1 MTQKDF
7 QSLLRE
13 DRRLVLLK
21 LLADG
26 DDYSAN
32 IYLLHMA
39 LPGMGHTCSE
49 DMIRTD
55 LEWLAEQGL
64 VTVSEPGGV
73 LVAKLTGRGD
83 DAAAGRARVPGVKRP
98 RPE

>member
-1 MTQKDF
+1 MSHF
-7 QSLLRE
+7 QDMLRE
-13 DRRLVLLK
+13 DRRLVLLR

-39 LPGMGHTCSE
+39 MPGMGHNCSE
-49 DMIRTD
+49 DTLKTD

-64 VTVSEPGGV
+64 VTTSSPGGV
-73 LVAKLTGRGD
+73 LLAKLTSRGD
-83 DAAAGRARVPGVKRP
+83 DVAAGRARVPGVKRP